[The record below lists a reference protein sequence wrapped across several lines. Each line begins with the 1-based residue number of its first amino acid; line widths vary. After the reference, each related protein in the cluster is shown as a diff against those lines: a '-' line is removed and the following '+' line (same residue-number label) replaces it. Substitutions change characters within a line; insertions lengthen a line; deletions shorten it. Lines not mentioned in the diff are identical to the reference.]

1 MLSKLQIQ
9 AFSDN
14 ELRSQTGSY
23 SLQINPNSLS
33 HSHSASFAP
42 AKDNDAAGTV
52 LKFHT
57 QNAEE
62 MSFDFVIDA
71 TGVVPGVTD
80 VAKEI
85 ESFRTLAY
93 TYQGAQHSPN
103 YLKIVWGG
111 LTFNCMLTSLKIAY
125 QLFAPSGAP
134 LRAQLSVA
142 FRQHLT
148 PEDLARLGDKKSA
161 DLTHAQV
168 VTAGST
174 LPLMAYGVYDRP
186 DLYPQVARAN
196 DMNDLVHLTAG
207 RALNFPPY
215 EESRHD

>member
-1 MLSKLQIQ
+1 MLSKLQIL

-23 SLQINPNSLS
+23 TLQINPNSLS

-42 AKDNDAAGTV
+42 AAGSDAAGTI

-57 QNAEE
+57 QDPQE

-93 TYQGAQHSPN
+93 TYHGQNHSPN

-111 LTFNCMLTSLKIAY
+111 LTFACMLTSLRIAY

-134 LRAQLSVA
+134 LRAQLSVS
-142 FRQHLT
+142 FRQHQT
-148 PEDLARLGDKKSA
+148 PEDLARNADKKSA
-161 DLTHAQV
+161 DLTHAEL
-168 VTAGST
+168 VTAGTT
-174 LPLMAYGVYDRP
+174 LPLMAYRVYDRP
-186 DLYPQVARAN
+186 DLYTQVARAN
-196 DMNDLVHLTAG
+196 DMNDLVHLTEG
-207 RALNFPPY
+207 RTLSFPPF
-215 EESRHD
+215 EETPHG